1 MVAIKKVDFQKSAG
15 SSSLC
20 TIELLCIGNELLIGK
35 TLNTNAQWVAE
46 RITRLGGKVSRE
58 TTVKDNLD
66 EIASSIRDAVK
77 RKPDFIIT
85 SGGLGP
91 THDDMTLQ
99 GVARA
104 VGRQVQLNRT
114 AIQFMK
120 AHYRRVAP
128 TIIIQ
133 LNKPRLKM
141 ARLPVGSEPIEN
153 PVGSA
158 PAVITRYGRVRIV
171 SLPGVPRELKAIF
184 NRSVAPLIRAK
195 TGNVS
200 FFEERL
206 MVRGIVES
214 ELSPIIDRV
223 MNRYPNVFI
232 KSHPRGGKGPGD
244 SRLELH
250 FSSTSSDE
258 RKTREEILNAVAMIS
273 RSLVNRRVP
282 KRDRKRVEFHSVQSR
297 SHLNSS

>member
-1 MVAIKKVDFQKSAG
+1 MVAVKEIELQKSTG
-15 SSSLC
+15 PPSLC

-35 TLNTNAQWVAE
+35 TLNSNAQWLAQ
-46 RITRLGGKVSRE
+46 RITRLGGNVSRE
-58 TTVKDNLD
+58 TTVRDNLD

-77 RKPDFIIT
+77 RKPDLIIT

-104 VGRQVQLNRT
+104 VGRPVQLNQT
-114 AIQFMK
+114 AVQLMK
-120 AHYRRVAP
+120 AHYREIALMKNIR
-128 TIIIQ
+128 

-141 ARLPVGSEPIEN
+141 ARIPVGSEPIEN

-158 PAVITRYGRVRIV
+158 PAVMTKYEQVKII

-184 NRSVAPLIRAK
+184 NRSIAPLIQAK
-195 TGNVS
+195 TRNTS
-200 FFEERL
+200 FFEQRVK
-206 MVRGIVES
+206 VRGIVES
-214 ELSPIIDRV
+214 ELSPIIDKV

-232 KSHPRGGKGPGD
+232 KSHPRGGKVPRD
-244 SRLELH
+244 SHLELH

-258 RKTREEILNAVAMIS
+258 SKTKAEISHAVAMMARFLAS
-273 RSLVNRRVP
+273 SKVL
-282 KRDRKRVEFHSVQSR
+282 KRDRRRVTFRPV
-297 SHLNSS
+297 